1 MKIQYESNFSFIIIN
16 SSQKRCLVL
25 CVCFTRL
32 CKGCSTTELKQLVT
46 PVIETFQ
53 LTLENRGCYEFQF
66 HVAKLS

>member
-16 SSQKRCLVL
+16 SSQKRCFVL

-46 PVIETFQ
+46 RVIETFQ
-53 LTLENRGCYEFQF
+53 LTLENRGCYELQF
-66 HVAKLS
+66 HVVKLS